1 MLQQKVVV
9 ERVRSLTIHHNASLA
24 AMPGFDRPAPST
36 ATRLGPSFPW
46 QEENA
51 LQRHWT
57 LAARGKK
64 APARDEGPDAPLDLD
79 AWIRRVR
86 GDDDGDDGRAGSA
99 SAPRGAEEE
108 EEDEEEA
115 RVEPAA
121 RGGDEEDG
129 DVRGANDEVVA
140 ASGGAARDWNNPA
153 QPSLE
158 DVLASGAMKR
168 DATVAQS
175 LAGGYRRFYCEDAY

>member
-1 MLQQKVVV
+1 
-9 ERVRSLTIHHNASLA
+9 
-24 AMPGFDRPAPST
+24 MPGFDRPAPST

-57 LAARGKK
+57 LAARGK

-108 EEDEEEA
+108 EEEEEEEA

-129 DVRGANDEVVA
+129 DARGANDEDVA

-153 QPSLE
+153 PPSLE